1 MTVTKPQFFIKMQAR
16 KNSDLFHRY
25 ILAQRATEP
34 FEVMVSSLGPPD
46 GEEKQE
52 KSGTLQH
59 CKMPICFMLLT
70 ITDEKKNMPEEELE
84 RFGI

>member
-1 MTVTKPQFFIKMQAR
+1 MQAR

-25 ILAQRATEP
+25 IHAQRATEP

-59 CKMPICFMLLT
+59 YLAAL
-70 ITDEKKNMPEEELE
+70 
-84 RFGI
+84 

>member
-1 MTVTKPQFFIKMQAR
+1 MTCFIVISMHK
-16 KNSDLFHRY
+16 
-25 ILAQRATEP
+25 EP
-34 FEVMVSSLGPPD
+34 WNLLEVMVSSLGPPD

-70 ITDEKKNMPEEELE
+70 STDEKKTMPEEELE
-84 RFGI
+84 RFGIYLERSSVGCWQP

>member
-1 MTVTKPQFFIKMQAR
+1 LTVTKPQFFIKMQAR

-25 ILAQRATEP
+25 IHAQRATEP

-70 ITDEKKNMPEEELE
+70 STDEKKTMPEEELE